1 MIQHEPIIL
10 ASGSKIRK
18 TLLENAGLKI
28 DIKPANIDEDAIKT
42 TFTQNNSQLTP
53 ADLAQL
59 LAQTKAKYVSEQN
72 PGILTIGAD
81 QILLHDG
88 NIGSKPVSVDQ
99 ARDQLIEMRGKTHEL
114 ISTVAVTV
122 DDAILWSCEDTVRL
136 TMRSFSN
143 EFIGT
148 YLATTGNSVRETV
161 GGYKLETL
169 GVNLFEKIEGD
180 YFSIL
185 GLPMLPLLGYLRQRN
200 PGLE

>member
-1 MIQHEPIIL
+1 
-10 ASGSKIRK
+10 
-18 TLLENAGLKI
+18 
-28 DIKPANIDEDAIKT
+28 
-42 TFTQNNSQLTP
+42 
-53 ADLAQL
+53 
-59 LAQTKAKYVSEQN
+59 
-72 PGILTIGAD
+72 
-81 QILLHDG
+81 
-88 NIGSKPVSVDQ
+88 
-99 ARDQLIEMRGKTHEL
+99 MRGKTHEL

-148 YLATTGNSVRETV
+148 YLATTGDSVRETV